1 MAIVYTTNVGVGKEL
16 SKDCSLP
23 VPTVGYTNSD
33 EGGLPFRMTRK
44 SIPTTLLLL
53 IEFHGL
59 LLFLHRI
66 EGDHARRG
74 SMIPQ
79 GLIKQAV
86 ACDRDRVVRP
96 PPLHPKD

>member
-1 MAIVYTTNVGVGKEL
+1 MAIVYTTNVGVSKEL

-23 VPTVGYTNSD
+23 VPTIGSNSD
-33 EGGLPFRMTRK
+33 KGGLPFRMTRK

-74 SMIPQ
+74 NMIPQ

>member
-53 IEFHGL
+53 IEIHGL

-66 EGDHARRG
+66 LNSGRAKIVTGNVDEVRHSA
-74 SMIPQ
+74 SP
-79 GLIKQAV
+79 IKN
-86 ACDRDRVVRP
+86 
-96 PPLHPKD
+96 